1 MNFNQNLSN
10 DLRII
15 IDKVEDLL
23 DRISIDERRIEKIDK
38 HEWAIAYAGI
48 LLRIIVGI
56 LYLIIGLFVA
66 VIIDKSWW
74 INLIGVFVVLCF
86 VEAIITGP
94 IFKNR
99 SEKRIKRYE
108 KDLSLLEREF
118 YHLVDDKLLPE
129 IHSLGMMTVKNII
142 NKTSAR
148 YLPVEC
154 VKDFM
159 DKEVERGNFEKVR
172 LNDDDVLYKSKN
184 PKFLS
189 NIKSVT
195 LEID

>member
-94 IFKNR
+94 IF
-99 SEKRIKRYE
+99 
-108 KDLSLLEREF
+108 
-118 YHLVDDKLLPE
+118 
-129 IHSLGMMTVKNII
+129 
-142 NKTSAR
+142 
-148 YLPVEC
+148 
-154 VKDFM
+154 
-159 DKEVERGNFEKVR
+159 
-172 LNDDDVLYKSKN
+172 
-184 PKFLS
+184 
-189 NIKSVT
+189 
-195 LEID
+195 

>member
-1 MNFNQNLSN
+1 MIFDQILSK
-10 DLRII
+10 DLRNI
-15 IDKVEDLL
+15 IDKVEDLF
-23 DRISIDERRIEKIDK
+23 DKISIDERRIAKIDK

-48 LLRIIVGI
+48 LLRIIISI
-56 LYLIIGLFVA
+56 LYLIIGLIVA
-66 VIIDKSWW
+66 VIIDKAWW

-94 IFKNR
+94 IFKNS
-99 SEKRIKRYE
+99 SEKRVKRYE
-108 KDLSLLEREF
+108 KELSLLERDFEE
-118 YHLVDDKLLPE
+118 LVNDKLLPE

-142 NKTSAR
+142 SKTSAR

-159 DKEVERGNFEKVR
+159 DKEVKRGDFEKVK
-172 LNDDDVLYKSKN
+172 LNDDDILYKSKN
-184 PKFLS
+184 PKFLNS
-189 NIKSVT
+189 IKSVT